1 MAAVGRKGEETGVVL
16 IMPVSVVVAVMVIT
30 VVVAFADSQSAVT
43 QSGWRRAAMSSFA
56 GYPVAARVARG

>member
-1 MAAVGRKGEETGVVL
+1 MLFL

-43 QSGWRRAAMSSFA
+43 QSGGAVQPCHHS
-56 GYPVAARVARG
+56 RVVQ